1 MLVPAAPVAAATG
14 TVDAMG
20 PVEDAGRVALPA
32 EGFEAFA
39 RGVMPGL
46 LRYAGA
52 LTGDAHLA
60 ADLVQDVMVR
70 VQGRWGRIRR
80 TDHPE
85 RYVKKMVTN
94 EHLSFRRR
102 WHTRAVV
109 SVSDETLYARTPVTV
124 DPTIRVVDHDGLRQ
138 RLGDLPRRQ
147 RAVLVLRFYEDLD
160 DAEIA
165 ELLGMTA
172 GTVRSNASRALA
184 ALRRTTPEE
193 ER

>member
-1 MLVPAAPVAAATG
+1 VLVPAAPVAAATG

-20 PVEDAGRVALPA
+20 PVEDAGRAALQA
-32 EGFEAFA
+32 DGFEAFA
-39 RGVMPGL
+39 RRMMPGL

-52 LTGDAHLA
+52 LTGDPHLA

-85 RYVKKMVTN
+85 RYVKTMVTN

-109 SVSDETLYARTPVTV
+109 SVADETLYARTPVTV

-165 ELLGMTA
+165 DLLGMTT